1 MRFGV
6 LGPLEVVTDEGRP
19 VPVPELKVRLLLSA
33 LLAAGGRPVSSGRL
47 IRDLWD
53 DEPPGRPA
61 AALRAKVS
69 QLRRALDVE
78 DGGRALVR
86 SLPPGYVLEAE
97 DVDVRHFQTGLARA
111 HGTAEPAAK
120 ASLLTGALALWRG
133 APFADFADAG
143 FALDAAGRLEEQ
155 RLTALEEL
163 AGARL
168 ALGEHHALVAEL
180 GDLAAR
186 YPLRERVQAALMLAL
201 YRSGRQHEALE
212 CHRRLRERLRDELGL
227 DPGPELTDLHQAI
240 LRQDPRLRAP
250 AAAPVARTNLPVP
263 LTELIGRS
271 AAVEE
276 VVSHVRRSRLV
287 TLTGPGGVGKTTLA
301 LEAARRLRDAHPD
314 GVFLVELAE
323 LPRGTV
329 SADKVAEV
337 LAEVVGLREDAS
349 GTASGTASG
358 RLAAL
363 GERRV
368 LLVLDNCEHV
378 IEPVAEL
385 AGLLLGSGPGPRI
398 LTTGRELLGIPGE
411 RLYAVPPLDVPSP
424 DEDDP
429 AALAGTASVRL
440 FTSRAAAAAP
450 GFELGPANAAAVAA
464 ICRRLDGIPLALEL
478 AAARVRALGAETL
491 AARLDDRFRLLRSRR
506 RDAPWRQRTLRA
518 AIDWSWEP
526 LDDAERAVLRRLSA
540 HPGGCTLEAA
550 EQTCSGPGVEAA
562 GVMDVIVRLVDGS
575 LVMASD
581 GPSGVRYRLLESVAA
596 YAQERLREAGE
607 QHDTERRRDEYYV
620 LLAEC
625 AEAYRTGPARLHW
638 LARLDI
644 ETPNL
649 RRVLESAGRRRDT
662 NLALRLTAALAWY
675 RIERGRAGHVGL
687 WLGEDLAGAATAHH
701 LDGLTAARLAAD
713 APATATALEG
723 LAGAQV
729 LAGRGDR
736 AARLL
741 GAAAAVRPGG
751 TPDGDGRRILA
762 AARAMLGD
770 GPFTSAFQSGLGLGP
785 EQAAAELRPSGEGRP
800 AVLKVK

>member
-6 LGPLEVVTDEGRP
+6 LGPLEVLTDDGRP

-47 IRDLWD
+47 IQDLWS

-69 QLRRALDVE
+69 QLRRALDAE

-86 SLPPGYVLEAE
+86 SQPPGYVLASE
-97 DVDVRHFQTGLARA
+97 DVDARRFQTGLARA
-111 HGTAEPAAK
+111 HGTADPAAK
-120 ASLLTGALALWRG
+120 AALLTDALALWRG
-133 APFADFADAG
+133 TPFADFADED
-143 FALDAAGRLEEQ
+143 FARGAAAHLDEQ

-163 AGARL
+163 ADARL

-180 GDLAAR
+180 SDLADR
-186 YPLRERVQAALMLAL
+186 HPLRERVQAALMLAL
-201 YRSGRQHEALE
+201 YRSGRQHEALDR
-212 CHRRLRERLRDELGL
+212 HSRLRDRLRDEMGL

-250 AAAPVARTNLPVP
+250 AAAPLPRTNLPVP
-263 LTELIGRS
+263 LTDLIGRS
-271 AAVEE
+271 AAVDE
-276 VVSHVRRSRLV
+276 VVSHVEQDRLV

-301 LEAARRLRDAHPD
+301 IEAARQLRAAFPD
-314 GVFLVELAE
+314 GVHLVELAE

-337 LAEVVGLREDAS
+337 VAEVVGLREDVP
-349 GTASGTASG
+349 GTAAG
-358 RLAAL
+358 RLAGAGRLGAL
-363 GERRV
+363 GGRRA

-385 AGLLLGSGPGPRI
+385 AGSLLRSGPGPRI
-398 LTTGRELLGIPGE
+398 LATGREPLGVPGE
-411 RLYAVPPLDVPSP
+411 RLYAVPPLDVPGP

-429 AALAGTASVRL
+429 TTLAETASVRL
-440 FTSRAAAAAP
+440 FTTRAAAAAP
-450 GFELGPANAAAVAA
+450 GFALGRANAAAVAA
-464 ICRRLDGIPLALEL
+464 ICRRLDGMPLALEL
-478 AAARVRALGAETL
+478 AAARVRALGAGTL
-491 AARLDDRFRLLRSRR
+491 AARLDDRFRLLRSQR

-526 LDDAERAVLRRLSA
+526 LDHAERAVLRRLSA

-550 EQTCSGPGVEAA
+550 EQTCSGGGVDAA
-562 GVMDVIVRLVDGS
+562 DVMDVIVRLVDGS
-575 LVMASD
+575 LVMAAD
-581 GPSGVRYRLLESVAA
+581 GPGGVRYRLLESVAA
-596 YAQERLREAGE
+596 YAQERLHEAGE
-607 QHDTERRRDEYYV
+607 HDGTERRRDEYYL

-638 LARLDI
+638 LARLDA
-644 ETPNL
+644 ETANL
-649 RRVLESAGRRRDT
+649 RRSLESAGQRRDT
-662 NLALRLTAALAWY
+662 KLALRLTAALAWY
-675 RIERGRAGHVGL
+675 WIERGRAGHARL
-687 WLGEDLAGAATAHH
+687 WLGEGLAESATAQH
-701 LDGLTAARLAAD
+701 LDGLTAARRTGDAA
-713 APATATALEG
+713 ATAAALEG

-729 LAGRGDR
+729 LAGQGDR

-741 GAAAAVRPGG
+741 GAAAAVRNGEAQ
-751 TPDGDGRRILA
+751 DGDGGRILA

-770 GPFTSAFQSGLGLGP
+770 GAFTGAFDTGRALTP
-785 EQAAAELRPSGEGRP
+785 DQAAADL
-800 AVLKVK
+800 AVHASE